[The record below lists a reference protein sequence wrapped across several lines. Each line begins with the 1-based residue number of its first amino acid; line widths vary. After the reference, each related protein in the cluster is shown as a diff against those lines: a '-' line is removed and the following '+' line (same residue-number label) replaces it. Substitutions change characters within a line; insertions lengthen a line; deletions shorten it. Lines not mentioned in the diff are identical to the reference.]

1 MIPENILHLLWDV
14 ILVEFGSG
22 TFNALYGSK
31 DVDEDDST
39 DSCSGRGWVEMEN
52 KENFKLI
59 LRLNA
64 K

>member
-39 DSCSGRGWVEMEN
+39 DSCSGRGWDGDGEQR
-52 KENFKLI
+52 KF
-59 LRLNA
+59 
-64 K
+64 